1 MDNEIT
7 TVEAAKEA
15 NVSTET
21 IRNWIRDFG
30 IGYKSGGRWV
40 VNRAKLKKVKSGE
53 LHYETQ
59 GRPRGKAKGKNK
71 TKG

>member
-1 MDNEIT
+1 MNDEIST
-7 TVEAAKEA
+7 TAAAIIA

-40 VNRAKLKKVKSGE
+40 VNRAKLNKVKSGE